1 MRKSWVEKLK
11 DSKGLPVIKE
21 ITGKM
26 AEKWGKGTM
35 VIPAPMEVDEVIRR
49 VPEGKLIT
57 IDGIRKVLAQKHN
70 ATICCPLTTGI
81 FTWIAANAAEE
92 EKRHGIADI
101 TPLLAHP
108 QRQGGNKREVPRR
121 SGDAEEASRRRGSSS
136 DPERWEIHR
145 RRLREIAYVL
155 FLEAFFLRASHPI

>member
-1 MRKSWVEKLK
+1 MRKGWVEKLK
-11 DSKGLPVIKE
+11 DSKGLPVVKE

-35 VIPAPMEVDEVIRR
+35 VIPAPMEVDEVMRR

-57 IDGIRKVLAQKHN
+57 IDRIRKILAQKHN

-92 EKRHGIADI
+92 ERQHGITDI
-101 TPLLAHP
+101 TPYWRTLKDKGVINEKYPGGVEMQKRLLEGEGH
-108 QRQGGNKREVPRR
+108 QVIRKGGRHIVADYER
-121 SGDAEEASRRRGSSS
+121 SLM
-136 DPERWEIHR
+136 EI
-145 RRLREIAYVL
+145 
-155 FLEAFFLRASHPI
+155 